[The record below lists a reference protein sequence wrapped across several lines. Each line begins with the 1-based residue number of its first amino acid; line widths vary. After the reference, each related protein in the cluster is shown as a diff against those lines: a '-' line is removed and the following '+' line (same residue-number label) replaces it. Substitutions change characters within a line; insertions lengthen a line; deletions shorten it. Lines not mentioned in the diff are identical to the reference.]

1 MHGMTARQKLIDVL
15 EYKGNIVFAY
25 LFGSQ
30 VKGYSDHRSDW
41 DIAVYFSESPEK
53 KSEWQVFE
61 LEAELSRAV
70 GAVVQIISLNTS
82 LPPLLGF
89 EIIEEGQI
97 LTDKHEDV
105 RLEVTAAL
113 LRQYHD
119 WQYFQ
124 NRHLRDYSGN
134 RKRTE

>member
-1 MHGMTARQKLIDVL
+1 MHGMTARQKLVDIL

-30 VKGYSDHRSDW
+30 ARGYADHRSDW

-61 LEAELSRAV
+61 LEAELTRAV

-82 LPPLLGF
+82 LTPLLGF

-97 LTDKHEDV
+97 LTDKQEDI
-105 RLEVTAAL
+105 RLEKTAAL

-124 NRHLRDYSGN
+124 NRHLKKLF
-134 RKRTE
+134 RKS